1 MSIINTMLR
10 DLDKRNARS
19 GAGATAGDGVR
30 AAQPTRRLRAGRHS
44 KPALAGVALVA
55 AAAAWWIPQ
64 RFAAATLPVAVQAAR
79 PSFVATAGPA
89 AVQPAAPG
97 PSAAPAA
104 TVHDLTAA
112 AHSPNAAAIAS
123 VGAASA
129 STGAPAARAATAA
142 PRAIALANAPG
153 NATANAHAN
162 AHANAAANAPA
173 NTAANARANAPAIAR
188 ANATASTTANASG
201 NAPANAPAIAARAE
215 PKSSVST
222 AMLSSPPSGAVAGT
236 LDVTATPGRAD
247 EGPSPTPPAATA
259 KTYGP
264 AQMSA
269 KLVGEAQVAAGQGR
283 QDEAR
288 TLLQKALA
296 ASPQDVTARE
306 MLVGLHVDAG
316 RLDEA
321 RTLLEEGQRLQPER
335 ASFAL
340 SLARMRAEAGDARGA
355 IRLLDGVRAT
365 AGDDPQYHAVLAA
378 LLLDDKRYE
387 EAAQH
392 YLVALRADPANTRWL
407 VGIGVAWENTGK
419 PAQALEA
426 YRRADAAPALQPE
439 VASFIAE
446 RLARLGVH
454 ARAADPQPLDGIRES
469 RR

>member
-10 DLDKRNARS
+10 DLDKRNARPA
-19 GAGATAGDGVR
+19 AGASAGDGVR
-30 AAQPTRRLRAGRHS
+30 AAQPSRRLRAGPHS

-64 RFAAATLPVAVQAAR
+64 RFAAATIPVAVQASR
-79 PSFVATAGPA
+79 PSFIATPGPA
-89 AVQPAAPG
+89 AVPPAAPG

-104 TVHDLTAA
+104 TVHDSTAA
-112 AHSPNAAAIAS
+112 AQAPNAAAIAS
-123 VGAASA
+123 VSAASA
-129 STGAPAARAATAA
+129 STAA
-142 PRAIALANAPG
+142 PRGNARANVPANALANATANALANATANARG
-153 NATANAHAN
+153 NATANAPTN
-162 AHANAAANAPA
+162 APAIATANAPA
-173 NTAANARANAPAIAR
+173 IATATAPAIARANAPAIAPR
-188 ANATASTTANASG
+188 V
-201 NAPANAPAIAARAE
+201 E
-215 PKSSVST
+215 PKSAVTT
-222 AMLSSPPSGAVAGT
+222 AMLSPPPSLAVAAT
-236 LDVTATPGRAD
+236 LDVPATQGHAD
-247 EGPSPTPPAATA
+247 ERPSPTAQAATA

-269 KLVGEAQVAAGQGR
+269 KLVGEALVSAGQGR

-288 TLLQKALA
+288 TLLQRALA
-296 ASPQDVTARE
+296 ADPQDATARE

-321 RTLLEEGQRLQPER
+321 RALLEEGQRLQPEH

-340 SLARMRAEAGDARGA
+340 SLARMRAETGDARGA
-355 IRLLDGVRAT
+355 IRLLDGVRAS

-378 LLLDDKRYE
+378 LLLDDRRYE

-407 VGIGVAWENTGK
+407 VGIGVAWENSGK

-446 RLARLGVH
+446 RMARLGVH
-454 ARAADPQPLDGIRES
+454 ARAADPQPLDGTRES